1 MPALPRASFV
11 QTEPEK
17 TSLFRSLAVIQKLE
31 GAMEHTS
38 PLPVMIALMV
48 AIIGSIVLYR
58 MDFARAH
65 SVRNDGI
72 NKITRAALAR
82 AGATATPTQPNE

>member
-1 MPALPRASFV
+1 
-11 QTEPEK
+11 
-17 TSLFRSLAVIQKLE
+17 
-31 GAMEHTS
+31 MEHSS
-38 PLPVMIALMV
+38 PVPVMIALIV

-58 MDFARAH
+58 MDFVHAH

-72 NKITRAALAR
+72 NKSTLAALVC

>member
-1 MPALPRASFV
+1 
-11 QTEPEK
+11 
-17 TSLFRSLAVIQKLE
+17 
-31 GAMEHTS
+31 MEAHTS
-38 PLPVMIALMV
+38 PLPVMIALVV
-48 AIIGSIVLYR
+48 AIIGSVVLYR
-58 MDFARAH
+58 MDFVHAH